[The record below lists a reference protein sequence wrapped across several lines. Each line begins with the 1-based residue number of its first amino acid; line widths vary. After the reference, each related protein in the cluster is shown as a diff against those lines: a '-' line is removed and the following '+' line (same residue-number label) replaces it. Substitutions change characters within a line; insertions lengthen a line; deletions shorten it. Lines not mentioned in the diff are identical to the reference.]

1 MRTDAHPREPLS
13 RLEVDLAA
21 LHRNVEAVRA
31 LVGPDTVI
39 CGVVKKDAYGLG
51 AVPVAHRMVK
61 AGCGMVSVYAPDEA
75 EQLIRGAVTAPI
87 LLLYPLRHLGRTD
100 LLYRPASSAKLH
112 LTVHDPEQLEALDAI
127 GRTFGIRLPV
137 HLYIDTGM
145 SRSGLSPAEFSEAL
159 ATQSDRKYL
168 RTAGVMTHLATADND
183 PAFAAAQV
191 ERFDELL
198 EQHRDAV
205 PADAT
210 VHLANSYATLRAHRY
225 HRAMVRP
232 GLMLYGHGISDLA
245 PGGSV
250 IDPAPQLT
258 PVLRWISRLIHVQE
272 YPAGSRVGY
281 GATHTLQRPSTLGI
295 VPVGYG
301 DGYPLGLSN
310 RSAVRVSQ
318 AERWHDAPVLG
329 RVNMDQLAV
338 DLTDIDADR
347 DTLHGTE
354 VEVYSN
360 DPDAPNALPRL
371 AELAG
376 SHCYELLC
384 RLSADLPRQYAQ

>member
-13 RLEVDLAA
+13 RLEIDLSAV
-21 LHRNVEAVRA
+21 HRNVEAVRA
-31 LVGPDTVI
+31 VAGPDVVI

-100 LLYRPASSAKLH
+100 LLYRPASSGKLH
-112 LTVHDPEQLEALDAI
+112 LTVHDPAQLDQLDAI

-145 SRSGLSPAEFSEAL
+145 SRSGLSPAEFGEAL
-159 ATQSDRKYL
+159 ATQQGRKYL
-168 RTAGVMTHLATADND
+168 RTAGIMTHLATADND
-183 PAFAAAQV
+183 PAFAAEQV
-191 ERFDELL
+191 RRFDTLL
-198 EQHRDAV
+198 EEHRGAI

-232 GLMLYGHGISDLA
+232 GLMLYGYGPSDLV
-245 PGGSV
+245 PGGDV
-250 IDPAPQLT
+250 IDPPPTLA
-258 PVLRWISRLIHVQE
+258 PVLRWVSRVIHVQD

-281 GATHTLQRPSTLGI
+281 GATHTLQRDSTLGI

-310 RSAVRVSQ
+310 RGVVRVSVND
-318 AERWHDAPVLG
+318 AWHDAPVLG
-329 RVNMDQLAV
+329 RVNMDQLTV
-338 DLTDIDADR
+338 DLTDIDAGR
-347 DTLHGTE
+347 DTLHGAE
-354 VEVYSN
+354 VEVYGN
-360 DPDAPNALPRL
+360 NPDTANALPRL
-371 AELAG
+371 ADAAG

-384 RLSADLPRQYAQ
+384 RLGTDLPRRYAQ